1 MASGAPTPPAR
12 LPPRHDDIIR
22 SERKIEQ
29 LRQGRLPQMVDWF
42 DPSVL
47 AMVGLRNMISATI
60 GDYADQRPM
69 QAAADQVGDIA
80 LASRHDYREV
90 CKGGPGATEG
100 PAGRWSVASENT
112 TKSLAFDAEGALWVD
127 FIADLGDGF
136 EATYAMAYLMAQS
149 SITPEM
155 SRGVKNASGRW
166 ANEPLPAGDILIFGG
181 DLAYPNATITEYNDR
196 CIDPYNA
203 AFQLQEGE
211 EAKRKLFFIAGNHDW
226 YDGLGAF
233 TSVFCAARDRFA
245 KGKGKKIG
253 GWQCEQRR
261 SYFALALPHGWWFW
275 GVDLAL
281 NETVDDAQKNYFEL
295 MSEQTKPGDKIIII
309 LHAPVWQTNP
319 NSPLHDVSQWAR
331 NRGAEVVAVIA
342 GDLHFYSRYQTL
354 QKDRSKAP
362 DLQLITSGG
371 GGAFAHPTHQLPR
384 NLQVHWTVPK
394 DPKHLPHA
402 GKADYKDTTVTAT
415 ADEETTPISFQ
426 PPTPFDFHAPHIYP
440 SKTRSS
446 LLSLKNLW
454 LPFHNRRFA
463 MFLGVI
469 YVIYAWVFQ
478 IAITDPGELTR
489 RSQAVAIEQICAR
502 HYPGGELKK
511 DNKPYDDCKQKLS
524 PAIETSTF
532 RKRVTE
538 LEGTLQSEQKQQ
550 AAPGASAAPEV
561 KTEAPKTAEAK
572 PRREMP
578 ILGERLMRL
587 LESNEKIVG
596 EAKEVEDYLAAVHEA
611 GGWSKMALGV
621 IWPSIKTERVIYAMF
636 ANPAFFFMIV
646 GLYLGLI
653 YYVDAN
659 FKSRRASWVTKIALG
674 IPHAWCHI
682 FLLLATNTVLQPVF
696 NYFAQDG
703 TAWWVMI
710 IGVTLYSALMI
721 AIGGVIGGMV
731 FGLYWVL
738 TSVIG
743 RMHMDAFSALGV
755 RGYKNFLRMRID
767 KDKLTIFPIGLDKV
781 PGRRGWRELRMDDDA
796 SGHNPLIRPKRPL
809 KPHLIEPPIEILAPA
824 VRGRATPA

>member
-1 MASGAPTPPAR
+1 M
-12 LPPRHDDIIR
+12 PRHDDIVR
-22 SERKIEQ
+22 SEKKIADLRK
-29 LRQGRLPQMVDWF
+29 GRLPQMVDWF
-42 DPSVL
+42 DPMVL
-47 AMVGLRNMISATI
+47 AMVGVRNMISATI

-69 QAAADQVGDIA
+69 QAAADQVDDA
-80 LASRHDYREV
+80 VLASRHDYREV
-90 CKGGPGATEG
+90 CKGGQGATEG
-100 PAGRWSVASENT
+100 PQGRWSVTGEHM

-127 FIADLGDGF
+127 FVADLGDGF

-149 SITPEM
+149 SISPDM
-155 SRGVKNASGRW
+155 SRSIKSASGRW
-166 ANEPLPAGDILIFGG
+166 ASEPLPAGEILIFGG
-181 DLAYPNATITEYNDR
+181 DLAYPNATITEYNER
-196 CIDPYNA
+196 CIDPYDA
-203 AFQLQEGE
+203 AFQLEEGE

-295 MSEQTKPGDKIIII
+295 MSEQTKPGDKVIII

-319 NSPLHDVSQWAR
+319 HSPLHDISQWAR
-331 NRGAEVVAVIA
+331 NQGAEVVAVIA
-342 GDLHFYSRYQTL
+342 GDLHFYSRYHTL
-354 QKDRSKAP
+354 EKDRSKGL

-384 NLQVHWTVPK
+384 SMQVHWTMPK
-394 DPKHLPHA
+394 DPEHLPHA
-402 GKADYKDTTVTAT
+402 GKADYKDTVVTAT
-415 ADEETTPISFQ
+415 ADDEKAPISFR
-426 PPTPFDFHAPHIYP
+426 PPQPFDFHAPHIYP

-446 LLSLKNLW
+446 LIALRNLW

-463 MFLGVI
+463 YFLGVI

-478 IAITDPGELTR
+478 IAITDPGEITR
-489 RSQAVAIEQICAR
+489 RSQLVSIEQTCAR
-502 HYPGGELKK
+502 LYPSGELKR
-511 DNKPYDDCKQKLS
+511 DNKPYEACKQKLS

-532 RKRVTE
+532 FKRVGE
-538 LEGTLQSEQKQQ
+538 LEASLQSEHKQQ
-550 AAPGASAAPEV
+550 AAPAAPAVESSAAPPARKE
-561 KTEAPKTAEAK
+561 ESAAAAK
-572 PRREMP
+572 PRRELP
-578 ILGERLMRL
+578 FLGERLMRL
-587 LESNEKIVG
+587 LEGDKSKKVLG
-596 EAKEVEDYLAAVHEA
+596 DAKEVEDYLVAVQEG

-636 ANPAFFFMIV
+636 ANPAFFFMII
-646 GLYLGLI
+646 GLYIGLI

-659 FKSRRASWVTKIALG
+659 FRSRRASWLTKIALG
-674 IPHAWCHI
+674 IPHAWAHV

-703 TAWWVMI
+703 TRWWAMI
-710 IGVTLYSALMI
+710 AGVVLYSLLMI
-721 AIGGVIGGMV
+721 LIGGVIGGMV

-755 RGYKNFLRMRID
+755 KGYKNFLRMRVEEN
-767 KDKLTIFPIGLDKV
+767 KLTIFPIGLEKV
-781 PGRRGWRELRMDDDA
+781 PGRRGWRELRPNDDA
-796 SGHNPLIRPKRPL
+796 SGHNPLIRPKKPL
-809 KPHLIEPPIEILAPA
+809 RPHLIEPPIEILAPA
-824 VRGRATPA
+824 IRRAATTT